1 MKKYYVT
8 WINEDQDQIEGRKP
22 HNAIRDDGE
31 LTDAETAEEAV
42 ENVIQWT
49 IKGEYDWFNDFG
61 NDDIEIDEG
70 SGDIIVW
77 GIIIVWGVV
86 GGNRK
91 FIRAYVDFKAIVEGE
106 EDAE

>member
-1 MKKYYVT
+1 MKEYCVT

-31 LTDAETAEEAV
+31 LTDAKTVEEAI
-42 ENVIQWT
+42 ENVRQW
-49 IKGEYDWFNDFG
+49 IIDQEYDWFNRFG
-61 NDDIEIDEG
+61 VEYDGIEIDED

-77 GIIIVWGVV
+77 GIVD
-86 GGNRK
+86 GNRK
-91 FIRAYVDFKAIVEGE
+91 FIRAYVDFEARIEDE